1 MAAAQ
6 ISYEDELIVSSSPNV
21 DQAKRT
27 VVITVDGSDASAYA
41 VEWSVQNLLKADD
54 HVVLLHCH
62 QRQRIENEVHA
73 HASQVLQTAVK
84 QLPASTIT
92 TAVSLIADGVGLRL
106 SDKIAEIAPDCVVC
120 GTSVSKTAVA
130 KALHGSI
137 SDYLVHTC
145 TCAVIV
151 PKAPAATA

>member
-6 ISYEDELIVSSSPNV
+6 ISYADELVVSTSPNV
-21 DQAKRT
+21 DKAKRT

-41 VEWSVQNLLKADD
+41 VQWSVKNLLKAED

-62 QRQRIENEVHA
+62 QNQRLENEVHA

-84 QLPASTIT
+84 QLPAGTIT

-106 SDKIAEIAPDCVVC
+106 SDKIAELAPDCVVC
-120 GTSVSKTAVA
+120 GTSVSKSAVT
-130 KALHGSI
+130 KALYGSV

-151 PKAPAATA
+151 PKAPAGTA